1 MIGSGMQISK
11 INDQFSVSPQIDYGD
26 VKTLADSGYT
36 CIINCRPEGEEAAQP
51 LSKALLKAAQKA
63 GLHYHHIPF
72 KPGRASAE
80 DRLRFAVAVEQSGG
94 PVLAFC
100 RSGMRAKSLY
110 NSITKGPGFFARL
123 FGK

>member
-1 MIGSGMQISK
+1 MQISK
-11 INDQFSVSPQIDYGD
+11 ISDQFSVSPQINYND
-26 VKTLADSGYT
+26 VKALAEAGYT

-51 LSKALLKAAQKA
+51 LSKALLKAAKKA

-72 KPGRASAE
+72 KPGRATPE
-80 DRLRFAVAVEQSGG
+80 DRARFAVALEQSDG

-100 RSGMRAKSLY
+100 RSGIRAKSLHK
-110 NSITKGPGFFARL
+110 SIIKGPGFFARL